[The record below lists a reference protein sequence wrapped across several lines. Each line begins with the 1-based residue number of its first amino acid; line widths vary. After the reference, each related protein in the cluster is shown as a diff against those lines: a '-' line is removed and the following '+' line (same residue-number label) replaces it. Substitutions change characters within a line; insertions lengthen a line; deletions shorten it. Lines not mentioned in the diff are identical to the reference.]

1 MVSNQNM
8 SGTTNNHNYLFYLS
22 YDGRIQYHVVGSFS
36 LPVVSL
42 CMTDSFVFFMWIV
55 QNGKYPSKKTYYDFK
70 VHALITL
77 GGYRYIT
84 VFEFTLASIDDRE
97 DLRDFAENQLNLV
110 ILGDK
115 GYTGEQLL
123 EDIRSKGIC
132 LYR

>member
-1 MVSNQNM
+1 
-8 SGTTNNHNYLFYLS
+8 
-22 YDGRIQYHVVGSFS
+22 
-36 LPVVSL
+36 
-42 CMTDSFVFFMWIV
+42 MTDFFVFFV
-55 QNGKYPSKKTYYDFK
+55 DSANYGKYPSKKETYYDFK
-70 VHALITL
+70 DHALITL